1 MRCLRISHY
10 DTQRIMFRLGDQVET
25 IYDRAREMTFDD
37 MSAFVPQIDIVA
49 SLHEKGTKRMFMN

>member
-1 MRCLRISHY
+1 
-10 DTQRIMFRLGDQVET
+10 MFRLGDQVET